1 MAAYQ
6 PLFFGGVARTGVA
19 VGTVVGI
26 GSSPV
31 FAGVLGIV
39 VRGERPG
46 ARWLGATALALA
58 GTALLVGTGGDDDVD
73 PAGIALALG
82 AGLAYAVYVLAS
94 KLVLDRGWAPDTL
107 TVWVFGSA
115 GLLLV
120 PVALAA
126 GVGPLATPRGLAVV
140 AHLGVVTVAVAYVL
154 FSRGLHG
161 VGVGA
166 AGTLTLAEPA
176 TAAVLGVVVVGERFG
191 AATAAGI
198 ALIGAGLVVLV
209 AQRR

>member
-1 MAAYQ
+1 M
-6 PLFFGGVARTGVA
+6 
-19 VGTVVGI
+19 
-26 GSSPV
+26 
-31 FAGVLGIV
+31 
-39 VRGERPG
+39 
-46 ARWLGATALALA
+46 
-58 GTALLVGTGGDDDVD
+58 VGTGEQRRTD
-73 PAGIALALG
+73 PSGIALALG

-107 TVWVFGSA
+107 TVWVFACA
-115 GLLLV
+115 GLLLT
-120 PVALAA
+120 PVALVA
-126 GVGPLATPRGLAVV
+126 GIGPLATPGGLAVV
-140 AHLGVVTVAVAYVL
+140 AHLGIVTVAVAYVL

-191 AATAAGI
+191 AATGAGI